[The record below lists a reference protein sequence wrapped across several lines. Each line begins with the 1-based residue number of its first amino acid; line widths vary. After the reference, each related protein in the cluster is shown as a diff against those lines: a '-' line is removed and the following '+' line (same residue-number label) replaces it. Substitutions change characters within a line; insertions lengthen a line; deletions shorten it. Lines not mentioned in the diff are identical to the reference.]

1 VRTNTDDGPGVLQLL
16 MIANKELAK
25 ELDSVLQ
32 GVFLALDQSAALVR
46 ERSEAEAEAYA
57 TAVGTVFMC
66 IYSHILD
73 PIYCDHPDIAP
84 PLWSMDT

>member
-1 VRTNTDDGPGVLQLL
+1 

-25 ELDSVLQ
+25 EVDSALQ
-32 GVFLALDQSAALVR
+32 GFFRALDESAALVR
-46 ERSEAEAEAYA
+46 ERSPIEGAAYA
-57 TAVGTVFMC
+57 TGIGHVFMC

-73 PIYCDHPDIAP
+73 PIYMDHPDIAP